1 MTYLHRKR
9 HLRAEID
16 GVPAPACGVGHRYI
30 VTAIPSD
37 VTCERRG
44 CRAAERRPVNEPTM
58 PLLAWERPAS
68 RPRDA
73 YAALLETVRRV
84 DAETAERLGAAID
97 DAYALG
103 VRHGAALRD
112 E

>member
-1 MTYLHRKR
+1 
-9 HLRAEID
+9 
-16 GVPAPACGVGHRYI
+16 
-30 VTAIPSD
+30 
-37 VTCERRG
+37 
-44 CRAAERRPVNEPTM
+44 M